1 MTGARAIVTPREAL
15 DVARRW
21 DANATRMVHHRTG
34 ENRTWRVT
42 VKGRRCVLRLTGEAH
57 RTRAQLEA
65 ELDFVDHLSAGGLH
79 VARALP
85 TPEGARVLDVSGLV
99 STHERTH
106 ATVFEELPGRHFA
119 YRSPDIDRPL
129 FRLWGETMARLHR
142 LSSTFEAPP
151 EARRPEWFDDPVA
164 GCRVD
169 GVALEPE
176 TQALR
181 DELVR
186 WMGGM
191 PPEPAHYGMVH
202 GDFERTNFLLDGD
215 SIGLFDFDDCCR
227 HWYFWDIACA
237 LWVFRNATA
246 DERARILGWFLEGYA
261 AVREPDARRMQSF
274 SEGIRLRTVA
284 LLLHRL
290 RRPSGATSPADR
302 DWIAR
307 TRAWL
312 HTRWSW

>member
-1 MTGARAIVTPREAL
+1 LVHLRA
-15 DVARRW
+15 
-21 DANATRMVHHRTG
+21 G
-34 ENRTWRVT
+34 ENCTWRLT
-42 VKGRRCVLRLTGEAH
+42 LGGRPCILRLTGETH

-65 ELDFVDHLSAGGLH
+65 ELAFVDHLSAGGLH

-85 TPEGARVLDVSGLV
+85 MPGGGRVLELSGIVSV
-99 STHERTH
+99 HERIH
-106 ATVFEELPGRHFA
+106 ATVFERLEGRHFA
-119 YRSPDIDRPL
+119 YRSRDIDQPL
-129 FRLWGETMARLHR
+129 FRLWGETMARLHQ
-142 LSSTFEAPP
+142 LSRSFEIRP
-151 EARRPEWFDDPVA
+151 EARRPEWPDDSVA

-169 GVALEPE
+169 GVVVDAE
-176 TQALR
+176 TLALR

-186 WMGGM
+186 WMRGM

-202 GDFERTNFLLDGD
+202 GDFERTNFLLHRG
-215 SIGLFDFDDCCR
+215 SIGVFDFDDCCR
-227 HWYFWDIACA
+227 HWFFWDIACA

-261 AVREPDARRMQSF
+261 AVREPDVRRMQHF

-290 RRPSGATSPADR
+290 RRPAGFKGTADR

-312 HTRWSW
+312 HSRWSW